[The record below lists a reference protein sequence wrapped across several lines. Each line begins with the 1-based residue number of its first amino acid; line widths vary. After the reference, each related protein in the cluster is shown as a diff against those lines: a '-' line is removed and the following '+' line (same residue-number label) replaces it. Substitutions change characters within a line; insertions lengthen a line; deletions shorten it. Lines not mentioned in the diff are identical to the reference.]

1 MSFLGLDKDRRR
13 QLLGFALALVLALT
27 ASGTLDARDEW
38 YDHYQNALDAIENGD
53 PAGAI
58 ELLNTALKRKKKS
71 GYLRTY
77 GNNYVRYVPH
87 FYLGV
92 AYQALGDCDTAL
104 ERYAESDARGETE
117 PEPELSAQL
126 QRLRSACQWVS
137 EEPAPVEAEPV
148 PATQESSEPP
158 LQVDPAALER
168 GLRTY
173 LNGDLDQAVAQFE
186 RMIEQEPRSARLH
199 LLLGMALH
207 NAWSLGGEQDA
218 ALLARARE
226 SLSRAG
232 RLDPQL
238 VPDPAL
244 CPPRVVALYRQLRR

>member
-1 MSFLGLDKDRRR
+1 MVGL
-13 QLLGFALALVLALT
+13 LLSTPLQ
-27 ASGTLDARDEW
+27 ARGEW
-38 YDHYQNALDAIENGD
+38 YDHYENALDAIEKGD
-53 PAGAI
+53 PAQAI
-58 ELLNTALKRKKKS
+58 ELLEAALKRKKKS

-104 ERYAESDARGETE
+104 GRYADSDARGETA
-117 PEPELSAQL
+117 PEPELQQQL

-137 EEPAPVEAEPV
+137 EEPAPADPV
-148 PATQESSEPP
+148 PASQESSEPP
-158 LQVDPAALER
+158 LQVDTAALER

-173 LNGDLDQAVAQFE
+173 LNGDLDQAVVLFE
-186 RMIEQEPRSARLH
+186 QMIEREPRSARLH

-207 NAWSLGGEQDA
+207 NVWSLGGERDA
-218 ALLARARE
+218 AMLERAHSALARA
-226 SLSRAG
+226 G
-232 RLDPQL
+232 KLDPQL